1 MSRILVIFTILVAY
15 NYPSYSQ
22 DIDAE
27 VMTDIV
33 QKCRS
38 SVGDLGLEAFRSC
51 VDRETETMRSEIEA
65 MREAQLLQ
73 DMESLH
79 PLEKFLLECTLT
91 ATMIG
96 AIVSEEADKLK
107 GLPEPELRMELMK
120 RTKTVEHQRGMLM
133 LRQAYDVQTFSERE
147 NLLSNLRDQIGC

>member
-1 MSRILVIFTILVAY
+1 MSRILVIFTMLVAY

-38 SVGDLGLEAFRSC
+38 SVGDLGVEAFRSC
-51 VDRETETMRSEIEA
+51 VDSETEAMRSETEA

-73 DMESLH
+73 EMESLH
-79 PLEKFLLECTLT
+79 PVEKFILECTVT

-96 AIVSEEADKLK
+96 TLVSEESEKFK
-107 GLPEPELRMELMK
+107 GLPEPELRMEVMK
-120 RTKTVEHQRGMLM
+120 SMKTAENQQGMFM
-133 LRQAYDVQTFSERE
+133 IRQAYDVQTSSERQ
-147 NLLSNLRDQIGC
+147 NLLSTLRDQIGC